1 MKKLYFSFIQALLL
15 LFAANASAEECS
27 LTINV
32 ANEKSVTMS
41 LNGTPIEVEKSTVV
55 TFDPNVYPSL
65 TINANTG
72 YYIIGLY
79 DKSNGYRIGY
89 GSTSSWSQSL
99 YSSNNGAEWELR
111 VLAEEEFKD
120 AKCTI
125 KVDDPAKV
133 SITYGDYSNSHPVTD
148 LKAGVDKEVK
158 FNSTLESTFTIRSSS
173 SSSLYSVKRNG
184 NPVPENNGS
193 YTLTVANNDVIE
205 VEANFPEK
213 ECNVLFAYANE
224 GTQDAITSVTV
235 DNIPQENFNAGFKCM
250 AGQSLVVTGNTNDYN
265 FNYAIEVNGVSTYFS
280 GTYSTTVK
288 DDITIKV
295 TATKYKE
302 FNTTV
307 NINLP
312 EAVKYGRNLY
322 DSSSAIQMTQTSEVV
337 TTTENNPAFYIFVNP
352 TYVIKSIK
360 AGETTDLSSSY
371 NSYYKAYTVY
381 AQENM
386 VVDIVAEQNEIF
398 TATMKFNDV
407 EAVSVNTNM
416 YGNGTAL
423 TLMPETSVKTD
434 SENATYYIMP
444 KDGYYLT
451 SLLINGEE
459 KMAEC
464 YLSYAKCYKVVLEKD
479 MVVKVTSAQ
488 IVRDQT
494 LITYVDYDHSSS
506 HTSLDFARVDN
517 STVTLEMNGYGVVNF
532 AEADAPFS
540 WRWYDSNTNYTG
552 KAYLNDE
559 LQTPD
564 NNYSQYLNRTLKD
577 GDVLK
582 IYIGRTNVE
591 KYNVNFTSTLNSD
604 QYSVTKDIIKPVGN
618 ATDAPVQVLP
628 GTRFTVKATGST
640 KLSVSVNNEDV
651 KGAEGSF
658 TFDVNE
664 DSEVSINLS
673 TAIDEISTAKAEQQ
687 VVYTIQGMRLK
698 NGSKLGAGVYVVN
711 GKTTVIK

>member
-1 MKKLYFSFIQALLL
+1 MKKLYFSFIQVLLL
-15 LFAANASAEECS
+15 LFAANASAEECTV
-27 LTINV
+27 TIKV
-32 ANEKSVTMS
+32 TTPESVTMS
-41 LNGTPIEVEKSTVV
+41 LNGTPIVVQESTEV
-55 TFDPNVYPSL
+55 TFDPNAYPSL

-72 YYIIGLY
+72 YYIMGLY
-79 DKSNGYRIGY
+79 DNNNTRFGY
-89 GSTSSWSQSL
+89 GSTSSWTQNL
-99 YSSNNGAEWELR
+99 YSTYNGAEWELR
-111 VLAEEEFKD
+111 VLAEDVFKD

-125 KVDDPAKV
+125 KVDDPTKV

-148 LKAGVDKEVK
+148 LVAGVAKEVK
-158 FNSTLESTFTIRSSS
+158 FNSTLEKTFTIRSSS
-173 SSSLYSVKRNG
+173 SSSLYSVKKNG
-184 NPVPENNGS
+184 TSVPENNGS
-193 YTLTVANNDVIE
+193 YTLTVANNDAIE
-205 VEANFPEK
+205 VEAKFPDK
-213 ECNVLFAYANE
+213 DCNVKFEYANE

-235 DNIPQENFNAGFKCM
+235 DNVAQENFNKGFTCK

-265 FNYAIEVNGVSTYFS
+265 FNYAIEVNGVTTSFYGS
-280 GTYSTTVK
+280 YSTTVK

-295 TATKYKE
+295 TASKYKVY
-302 FNTTV
+302 NTTV
-307 NINLP
+307 NVNLP

-322 DSSSAIQMTQTSEVV
+322 DSSSATQMTQKSEVV
-337 TTTENNPAFYIFVNP
+337 TTTENNSAFYIFVNP
-352 TYVIKSIK
+352 TYVIKSIM
-360 AGETTDLSSSY
+360 AGETDLSSSY

-386 VVDIVAEQNEIF
+386 VVNIEAEKNEVF

-407 EAVSVNTNM
+407 DAVSVNTNM
-416 YGNGTAL
+416 YGSGTAL

-451 SLLINGEE
+451 SLLINSEE

-464 YLSYAKCYKVVLEKD
+464 YLPYAKCYKVVLEKD
-479 MVVKVTSAQ
+479 MVVEVKSAQ

-494 LITYVDYDHSSS
+494 LITYVDYDHSSNY
-506 HTSLDFARVDN
+506 TSLEFARVDN
-517 STVTLEMNGYGVVNF
+517 SSVTLEMNGYGMVNF

-540 WRWYDSNTNYTG
+540 WRWYDSKTGNTG
-552 KAYLNDE
+552 EAYLNDE
-559 LQTPD
+559 LQTSD
-564 NNYSQYLNRTLKD
+564 DGYYAQYRNRTLKD

-582 IYIGRTNVE
+582 IYIGKTNVE
-591 KYNVNFTSTLNSD
+591 KYNVTFTSTLNSD
-604 QYSVTKDIIKPVGN
+604 QYSVTKDIIKPVEN
-618 ATDAPVQVLP
+618 ATDASVQVLP

-664 DSEVSINLS
+664 DSDVSINLS

-711 GKTTVIK
+711 GKTTIIK

>member
-1 MKKLYFSFIQALLL
+1 MKKLYFSFIQVLLL
-15 LFAANASAEECS
+15 LFAANASAEECTV
-27 LTINV
+27 TIKV
-32 ANEKSVTMS
+32 ATPESVTMS
-41 LNGTPIEVEKSTVV
+41 LNGTPIVVQESTVV
-55 TFDPNVYPSL
+55 TFDPNAYPSL

-72 YYIIGLY
+72 YYIMGLY
-79 DKSNGYRIGY
+79 DNNNTRFGY
-89 GSTSSWSQSL
+89 GSTSSWTQNL
-99 YSSNNGAEWELR
+99 YSTYNGAEWELR
-111 VLAEEEFKD
+111 VLAEDVFKD

-148 LKAGVDKEVK
+148 LVAGVAKEVK
-158 FNSTLESTFTIRSSS
+158 FNSTLEKTFTIRSSS
-173 SSSLYSVKRNG
+173 SSSLYSVKQNG
-184 NPVPENNGS
+184 NPVSENNGS
-193 YTLTVANNDVIE
+193 YTLTVANNDAIE
-205 VEANFPEK
+205 VEAKFPDK
-213 ECNVLFAYANE
+213 ECNVKFEYANE

-235 DNIPQENFNAGFKCM
+235 DNVPQENFNKGFTCK

-280 GTYSTTVK
+280 GSYSTTVK
-288 DDITIKV
+288 DNITIRV

-302 FNTTV
+302 YKTQV

-322 DSSSAIQMTQTSEVV
+322 DSSSAIQMTQSTEYV
-337 TTTENNPAFYIFVNP
+337 TTTENNSAFCIFVNP
-352 TYVIKSIK
+352 TYVIKSIM
-360 AGETTDLSSSY
+360 AGETDLSSSY
-371 NSYYKAYTVY
+371 NSYYKAYQVY

-386 VVDIVAEQNEIF
+386 VVNIVAEKNEVF

-416 YGNGTAL
+416 YGSGTAL
-423 TLMPETSVKTD
+423 TLKSETSVETD
-434 SENATYYIMP
+434 SENATYYIIP
-444 KDGYYLT
+444 KYGYYLT
-451 SLLINGEE
+451 SLKINGVE
-459 KMAEC
+459 KKAEC
-464 YLSYAKCYKVVLEKD
+464 YLSYAKCYKVVLEKN
-479 MVVKVTSAQ
+479 MVVEVTSAQ

-506 HTSLDFARVDN
+506 NTSLEFARADN
-517 STVTLEMNGYGVVNF
+517 TKVSVEMNGYGTVNF

-540 WRWYDSNTNYTG
+540 WRWYDPNTGYTG
-552 KAYLNDE
+552 EAYLNDE
-559 LQTPD
+559 LLTPD
-564 NNYSQYLNRTLKD
+564 NSYAQYMNRTLKD

-582 IYIGRTNVE
+582 IYIGKTNVE
-591 KYNVNFTSTLNSD
+591 KYNVTFTSTLNSD
-604 QYSVTKDIIKPVGN
+604 QYSVTKDIIKPVEN

-640 KLSVSVNNEDV
+640 KLSVSVNSEDV

-664 DSEVSINLS
+664 DSDVSINLS

-711 GKTTVIK
+711 GRTTVIK